1 MAEIIYFGTN
11 GCSGHYPIGIDKT
24 LTGAEYEIWRE
35 CDNET
40 WINNIRKNPGRH
52 VIKHH
57 GEVYTNYGVPF
68 SVDEYRVGSHT
79 ELFWKGIHTKEEI
92 VNLIKNNQFLARQ
105 FKMDEA
111 IKDVAT
117 VCGVRYEDIKSAIN
131 MTQVFAGGKKKEN
144 MNANK
149 ITLAGYIVYLQSMYK
164 RYGNISI
171 AQLKHIERNRKK
183 EDKQ

>member
-1 MAEIIYFGTN
+1 MSERLIKTPIRYYLITSWRGKKKRIWQRLFTLEQMGD
-11 GCSGHYPIGIDKT
+11 SGHYHIGIDKT
-24 LTGAEYEIWRE
+24 LTGAEYEIWLE

-68 SVDEYRVGSHT
+68 SVDDEREGSHT

-111 IKDVAT
+111 IKKVAT
-117 VCGVRYEDIKSAIN
+117 VCGVRYKDIKSAIN
-131 MTQVFAGGKKKEN
+131 MTQAFAGGKKKR
-144 MNANK
+144 
-149 ITLAGYIVYLQSMYK
+149 I
-164 RYGNISI
+164 
-171 AQLKHIERNRKK
+171 
-183 EDKQ
+183 